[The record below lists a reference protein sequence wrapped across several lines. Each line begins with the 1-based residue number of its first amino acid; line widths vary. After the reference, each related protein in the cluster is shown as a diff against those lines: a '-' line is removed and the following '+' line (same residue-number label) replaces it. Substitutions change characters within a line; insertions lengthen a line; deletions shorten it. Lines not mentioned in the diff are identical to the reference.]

1 MDTPPVTDRATVIE
15 KDRRV
20 REVAPFMSYGTFT
33 GDAPLDTCAFWPVP
47 PTSGPHPVSAPGLP
61 PVLVVSTGD
70 PATPYRA
77 GVDLAKEIGG
87 ALVPYNGTRHT
98 VVFDS
103 AHRGVRR
110 REVCRHDSRSGP

>member
-1 MDTPPVTDRATVIE
+1 M
-15 KDRRV
+15 
-20 REVAPFMSYGTFT
+20 
-33 GDAPLDTCAFWPVP
+33 P

-87 ALVPYNGTRHT
+87 ALVPYNGTQHT
-98 VVFDS
+98 VVFDGEKCVDTI
-103 AHRGVRR
+103 AEVAPDGL
-110 REVCRHDSRSGP
+110 RE